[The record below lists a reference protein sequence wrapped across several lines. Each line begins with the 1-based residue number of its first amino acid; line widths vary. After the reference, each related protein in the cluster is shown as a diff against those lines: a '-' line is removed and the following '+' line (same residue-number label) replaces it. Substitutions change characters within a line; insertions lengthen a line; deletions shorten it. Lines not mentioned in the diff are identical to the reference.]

1 MYSAKQ
7 FSNWPDI
14 LAVILF
20 DWFSKMQC
28 RACLY
33 AVCVCV
39 CVCMCMHVCVCACM
53 HVCVHVCVCACMC
66 SRQGRKKVL
75 ACRTPIV
82 VITNIG
88 HVPDWL
94 Q

>member
-39 CVCMCMHVCVCACM
+39 CVHVYACVCVCVHACVCACVC
-53 HVCVHVCVCACMC
+53 VCVHVFQTGKEKGV
-66 SRQGRKKVL
+66 S
-75 ACRTPIV
+75 
-82 VITNIG
+82 
-88 HVPDWL
+88 L
-94 Q
+94 QNSNSSNH